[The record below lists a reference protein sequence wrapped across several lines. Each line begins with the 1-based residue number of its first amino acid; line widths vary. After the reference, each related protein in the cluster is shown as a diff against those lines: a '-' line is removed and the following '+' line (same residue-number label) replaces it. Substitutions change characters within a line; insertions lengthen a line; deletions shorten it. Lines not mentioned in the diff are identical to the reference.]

1 MDMSIISEPYVEERD
16 PFLATLGRKIRTA
29 RERRG
34 ISRRV
39 LSERCGLSQR
49 FLAQVEHGR
58 GNISILRLRR
68 LAQALELPVEELLAA
83 QTSGRREP
91 EERRWPFSPAVV
103 ADLFRRA
110 GTREQEAVLDLL
122 VRGAGS
128 GRAT

>member
-1 MDMSIISEPYVEERD
+1 MDMMCETPREGDQE
-16 PFLATLGRKIRTA
+16 PFLASLGGRIRRA

-49 FLAQVEHGR
+49 FLAQVEYGR
-58 GNISILRLRR
+58 GNISVLRLRR
-68 LAQALELPVEELLAA
+68 LAEALEMELDELVCERDRA
-83 QTSGRREP
+83 RREP

-110 GTREQEAVLDLL
+110 DAREQEAVLDLL
-122 VRGAGS
+122 VRGAR
-128 GRAT
+128 GR